1 MKYLVRLSEARYGE
15 VEVDAES
22 EEQALDIASRKGK
35 AIDWFDSEIT
45 DMTAEVAFDAMF
57 EDAEGYIQS
66 RLSKPEIL
74 CQLAEE
80 AAELAQAALKLR
92 RALDGTN
99 PTPVSKDAA
108 AEALLE
114 EFADVT
120 LCGRL
125 LLSKEQTDEMK
136 AIRKRKQARWVARL
150 KAAGEGRHEVDADAA
165 LKFLRQYAIKDSK
178 EVYTN
183 GSELVPLFRIEQA
196 LVDEAYKGFKEG

>member
-99 PTPVSKDAA
+99 PTPVSQDAA

-125 LLSKEQTDEMK
+125 LHLHEQSDKIK
-136 AIRKRKQARWVARL
+136 AIREKKRARWVARL
-150 KAAGEGRHEVDADAA
+150 KGKEPGR
-165 LKFLRQYAIKDSK
+165 
-178 EVYTN
+178 
-183 GSELVPLFRIEQA
+183 
-196 LVDEAYKGFKEG
+196 DE